1 MQYAK
6 ISSHGYSQ
14 EVRIPKALRFNTD
27 RVKITKYGKG
37 LLIEPAPK
45 GFESILQAIGMF
57 SDDFINQER
66 NDLPNQQRDKLF
78 T

>member
-6 ISSHGYSQ
+6 VSSHGYSQ
-14 EVRIPKALRFNTD
+14 EVRIPKTLRFNTD

-45 GFESILQAIGMF
+45 GFEGILEAIGMF
-57 SDDFINQER
+57 SDDFISQKRGN
-66 NDLPNQQRDKLF
+66 LPNQQRDEIF
-78 T
+78 R

>member
-6 ISSHGYSQ
+6 ISNHGYSQ

-37 LLIEPAPK
+37 LFIEPAPK
-45 GFESILQAIGMF
+45 GFEGILEAINMF
-57 SDDFINQER
+57 SDDFINGKR
-66 NDLPNQQRDKLF
+66 NDLPNQQRNEIF
-78 T
+78 R